1 MKKSHIARFDQS
13 MSRPLASRSRSLRS
27 FGETFG
33 QKQKRIG
40 DKHESCPKNVK
51 YKRKE
56 RNFKRMKENE
66 SQTPPLCISF
76 QICVYLPKSKDPGIH
91 VNIGHPRKLC
101 DPEYTFFEKATV
113 TESSSKSQTRPLPDS
128 LSPSSIEAKDLN
140 GHENQFYGRPSHS
153 HRSWSRKH
161 CCCEIY
167 DHISSAKL
175 FGFFLLQF

>member
-56 RNFKRMKENE
+56 RCSTNGYCQTFSSKALKLSLPIADPQKKNTLEVETNGVLVHQCTSFLKWLASTQLGHIPPTLLSFEVKTFNSSLRFPSNFPETRFCYVFFG
-66 SQTPPLCISF
+66 TRYFCISLELF
-76 QICVYLPKSKDPGIH
+76 HL
-91 VNIGHPRKLC
+91 
-101 DPEYTFFEKATV
+101 F
-113 TESSSKSQTRPLPDS
+113 
-128 LSPSSIEAKDLN
+128 
-140 GHENQFYGRPSHS
+140 
-153 HRSWSRKH
+153 
-161 CCCEIY
+161 
-167 DHISSAKL
+167 ISS
-175 FGFFLLQF
+175 

>member
-91 VNIGHPRKLC
+91 VNIGHPRKLLG
-101 DPEYTFFEKATV
+101 FATQNILSLKRQLSRSLHPNLNLDHYP
-113 TESSSKSQTRPLPDS
+113 THFPHRPL
-128 LSPSSIEAKDLN
+128 K
-140 GHENQFYGRPSHS
+140 
-153 HRSWSRKH
+153 RK
-161 CCCEIY
+161 I
-167 DHISSAKL
+167 
-175 FGFFLLQF
+175 